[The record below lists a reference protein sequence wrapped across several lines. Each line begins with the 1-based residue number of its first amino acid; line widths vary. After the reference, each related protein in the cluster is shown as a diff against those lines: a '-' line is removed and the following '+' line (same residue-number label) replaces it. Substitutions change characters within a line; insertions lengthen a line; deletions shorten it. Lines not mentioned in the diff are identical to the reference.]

1 MKQTNRFR
9 LWHIPVLVVLTLA
22 TIHIMR
28 TNDAAKLPYQSEE
41 GPYSVPYIMS
51 NTSTAAVCMPTSWSA
66 CLQ

>member
-28 TNDAAKLPYQSEE
+28 TNDAAKLPY
-41 GPYSVPYIMS
+41 
-51 NTSTAAVCMPTSWSA
+51 
-66 CLQ
+66 